1 MGIRA
6 VFRERLRADGM
17 ITAPGAYDCI
27 TARLVEQ
34 AGFAAVYMTGA
45 GTAATLGYPDY
56 GLVTMSEMTANA
68 GRLAAATTLP
78 VIADADTGYGNE
90 LNVVRTVREYERRGV
105 AGIHI
110 EDQGFPKRCGHL
122 DDKVVIPLGDYSA
135 KIRAAAS
142 AKRDPDFLL
151 IARTDSRAVLGFEEA
166 IRRANA
172 ALEAGA
178 DMAFV
183 EAPQT
188 REEVAAI
195 PRLVGGPCLLNV
207 VWRGKTPDISLDDA
221 QSMGYKVA
229 ILPALLFTAV
239 IGVCDAM
246 LEELRRTRRHP
257 VPAADLTP
265 AEAFRRLGAEEWDP
279 LRTRFRTTGV

>member
-34 AGFAAVYMTGA
+34 AGFPAVYMTGA

-122 DDKVVIPLGDYSA
+122 EDKVVIPLSDYLA

-229 ILPALLFTAV
+229 IVPALLFTAV
-239 IGVCDAM
+239 IGVCDVM

>member
-17 ITAPGAYDCI
+17 ITAPGAYYCI

-34 AGFAAVYMTGA
+34 AGFPAVYMTGA

-56 GLVTMSEMTANA
+56 GLVTMSEMAANA

-122 DDKVVIPLGDYSA
+122 EDKVVIPLSDYLA

-151 IARTDSRAVLGFEEA
+151 IARTDSRAVLGFDEA

>member
-122 DDKVVIPLGDYSA
+122 EDKVVIPLSDYLA

-221 QSMGYKVA
+221 QSMGYKLA

-239 IGVCDAM
+239 IGVSDAM

>member
-122 DDKVVIPLGDYSA
+122 EDKVVIPLSDYLA

-221 QSMGYKVA
+221 QSMGYKLA